1 MRALLLPFLLSAIET
16 VVSASSKWPGGTYGL
31 PRAQSGCPSSNQFTW
46 RTGWRYQDTED
57 IFPSNARS
65 SNFHLDASVDKNNL
79 KRSFCIKTDTSAN
92 TSRTIWPKG
101 KYCIYKKGA
110 CPKELKSGYI
120 TWDDEDWFNE
130 NSKGG
135 VLPDGVYDKNTKLYY
150 CCRTDGNKTEPIELP
165 TSKPFFL
172 VAYESAACQ
181 QVKWAQAGS
190 EWIRFDTEEDDDEYG
205 GAYPYGAGL
214 NDHTIHYCYYTSCNY
229 TFTQSTGS
237 FQSPNY
243 PNSYPAG
250 QYCSWRITVPEGLQV
265 VLKFPEFS
273 LQKGADT
280 DNVQLY
286 DGQNETSPSLGVYSG
301 DTTPPAAGVRS
312 TSNEL
317 FVIFKTDS
325 KNNFAGFQA
334 SYSAQKPT
342 LPPTTVKKTTT
353 RTTVA
358 STQAGTNTAVKPN
371 ETTVTTI
378 GSHSSTLVATQIT
391 QAATTI
397 KSTIEDAQTTQ
408 GITASTSTAGITEAT
423 NEPLYTRPT
432 ENRPSTFAPL
442 RNESS
447 FGFRKLEDN
456 ESSNVALILIPTL
469 CFLLLALCLLM
480 LFLYRKRNQR
490 RKDNLDREQFVYYE
504 SNPKMESV
512 DNPLYES
519 GVKFPC
525 DSTENPLY
533 DTGSECAVNPLYHE
547 KHQVTDCYEEPS
559 TLSEQVM
566 NLQSQDLTQFGE
578 NPLYDFTAASS
589 NESSA

>member
-1 MRALLLPFLLSAIET
+1 
-16 VVSASSKWPGGTYGL
+16 
-31 PRAQSGCPSSNQFTW
+31 
-46 RTGWRYQDTED
+46 
-57 IFPSNARS
+57 
-65 SNFHLDASVDKNNL
+65 VDKNNL
-79 KRSFCIKTDTSAN
+79 KRSFCIKTDISAD

-110 CPKELKSGYI
+110 CPKELKSGYV
-120 TWDDEDWFNE
+120 TWDDEDWFNK

-181 QVKWAQAGS
+181 QVKWAQASS
-190 EWIRFDTEEDDDEYG
+190 EWIRFDTEEDGDGYG

-229 TFTQSTGS
+229 TLTQSTGS

-250 QYCSWRITVPEGLQV
+250 QYCSWRIKVPEGLQV
-265 VLKFPEFS
+265 VLKFPKFS

-312 TSNEL
+312 SSNEL

-342 LPPTTVKKTTT
+342 LPPTTVKTTTTFRTTKATTSSTKTTIT

-358 STQAGTNTAVKPN
+358 RTQAGSRTTVKPN
-371 ETTVTTI
+371 ETTVNTK
-378 GSHSSTLVATQIT
+378 GSHSSTLVATQTT
-391 QAATTI
+391 QAANTI
-397 KSTIEDAQTTQ
+397 KSSTNQAETQTTQAASTIENAQTTQ
-408 GITASTSTAGITEAT
+408 GIIASTSTAGITEAT
-423 NEPLYTRPT
+423 NEPLYTRST
-432 ENRPSTFAPL
+432 ENRPSTFSPL
-442 RNESS
+442 RNESL
-447 FGFRKLEDN
+447 FGYSKLEDN
-456 ESSNVALILIPTL
+456 ESSNMAWILIPTL
-469 CFLLLALCLLM
+469 CFLLVALCVLM
-480 LFLYRKRNQR
+480 LFLYHKRNQR

-519 GVKFPC
+519 GVKFTC

-533 DTGSECAVNPLYHE
+533 DTGSECAVIPLYHE
-547 KHQVTDCYEEPS
+547 KRQVTDCYAEPS
-559 TLSEQVM
+559 TPSEPVM
-566 NLQSQDLTQFGE
+566 SYGE